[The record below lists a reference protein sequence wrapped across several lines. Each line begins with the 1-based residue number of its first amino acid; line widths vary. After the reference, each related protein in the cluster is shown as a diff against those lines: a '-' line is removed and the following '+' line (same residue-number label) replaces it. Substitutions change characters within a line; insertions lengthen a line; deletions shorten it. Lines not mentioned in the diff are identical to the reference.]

1 MSGVPLNAGLMLAH
15 LAEIV
20 TIPNPPPSQEQ
31 QAFTPAP
38 FQAAAPPAPPPFT
51 AETAGSIANVT
62 PPAKK

>member
-1 MSGVPLNAGLMLAH
+1 MSGAPLNAGLMLAH

-20 TIPNPPPSQEQ
+20 AIPNPPPEQGQ

-38 FQAAAPPAPPPFT
+38 FQSAPPPPPPFT

>member
-15 LAEIV
+15 LAEII
-20 TIPNPPPSQEQ
+20 TIQNPPPEQ
-31 QAFTPAP
+31 QTFTPGP
-38 FQAAAPPAPPPFT
+38 FQAAPPPPPPFT

>member
-20 TIPNPPPSQEQ
+20 AIPNSPPEQGQ

-38 FQAAAPPAPPPFT
+38 FQAAPPPPPPFT